1 MLILIVDDDAT
12 QRDMLQGFLEKQ
24 GFQTK
29 VAANGLEALAVFR
42 REPVQLVL
50 LDNRMP
56 DMSGAMVLEQMKAL
70 NPMAHTIMISA
81 YGDIHTV
88 VSTMKLGAAE
98 FLEKPVDLPL
108 LLQKI
113 QEIEQKMRLEQDV
126 RELQEEIEGT
136 RLPLKIIAQS
146 DAMKELLSLVSRMA
160 KSGWPVLVSGET
172 GTGKEL
178 ISRLLHLMSERADAP
193 FIDVNC
199 AAIPENLF
207 ESELFGHVRGAFTG
221 AVKDRR
227 GSFDIANGGSLFL
240 DEIGEIP
247 LPLQPKLL
255 RSIQENRIKR
265 IGDEKDIGVDVR
277 FISATNR
284 DLKKM
289 VEAGRFRDD
298 LYYRINVLEIH
309 LPPLRRRREDI
320 PLLLT
325 HFLEKYGKIPL
336 SLSPEAS
343 SALIKYPFPGNVRE
357 LEHIVQRTATLAR
370 GNVIHLSDLPEE
382 VRHHGDVAQG
392 TLEERLAALERDMIV
407 SALDKARGVQTR
419 AAEILGISERVLR
432 YKMKKAKIRSA

>member
-1 MLILIVDDDAT
+1 MLILIVDDDAA
-12 QRDMLQGFLEKQ
+12 QREMLKGFLEKQ
-24 GFQTK
+24 GFQTRS
-29 VAANGLEALAVFR
+29 AANGPEAMEVFR

-56 DMSGAMVLEQMKAL
+56 DMSGALVLEQMKAL
-70 NPMAHTIMISA
+70 NPMVHAIMISA

-126 RELQEEIEGT
+126 RELQDEIEDI
-136 RLPLKIIAQS
+136 RLPLRIIAQS
-146 DAMKELLSLVSRMA
+146 DAMKEVLSLVKRMA
-160 KSGWPVLVSGET
+160 NSGWPVLVSGET

-193 FIDVNC
+193 FIDLNC
-199 AAIPENLF
+199 AAIPETLF
-207 ESELFGHVRGAFTG
+207 ESELFGHIRGAFTG
-221 AVKDRR
+221 AVNDRR
-227 GSFDIANGGSLFL
+227 GSFELANGGSLFL

-247 LPLQPKLL
+247 MSLQPKLL
-255 RSIQENRIKR
+255 RSIQENKVKK
-265 IGDEKDIGVDVR
+265 IGGEKDIGVDVR
-277 FISATNR
+277 LISATNR

-289 VEAGRFRDD
+289 VETGRFRDD

-336 SLSPEAS
+336 TLSSESL

-370 GNVIHLSDLPEE
+370 GNVIHLRDLPEE
-382 VRHHGDVAQG
+382 VRRHGDVAQG
-392 TLEERLAALERDMIV
+392 TLEEKLADLERDMIV
-407 SALDKARGVQTR
+407 SALDKANGVQTK

-432 YKMKKAKIRSA
+432 YKMKKAKIRPT